1 MFKRFLVPLD
11 GSSLAEQVLPFAIY
25 LAKQLQATLILF
37 HVVEKDAPDEVH
49 KQHHIREVSEA
60 RTYLKGIADRVSA
73 GGLTILQDVHEVQE
87 VGVAQTITNHA
98 VELET
103 DLVILCAH
111 GNGGLRDMIFGSI
124 AQQVIRHGKI
134 PVLFIRP
141 EFVTDPITKPI
152 RKILIPLDGLKA
164 HEVAIPIAV
173 YLAEECKAEIR
184 LLTVVP
190 TSETLPIKKAITT
203 RVSPRAVTLSLDIT
217 AQQAG
222 EYLQSI
228 TKEISAKGLPISGNV
243 ERGNILSKLQE
254 IISADDIDLVVMAT
268 HGTNVLDAHW
278 EGSLTPRF
286 LPKTPVPVILV
297 CGDKQNNSS

>member
-1 MFKRFLVPLD
+1 VFKRFLAPLD
-11 GSSLAEQVLPFAIY
+11 GSNLAEQVLPYATY

-49 KQHHIREVSEA
+49 KQRHLREVAEA
-60 RTYLKGIADRVSA
+60 RTYLNQIAERISSTGV
-73 GGLTILQDVHEVQE
+73 TILQDVHEVQE
-87 VGVAQTITNHA
+87 VGVAQTIRDHA
-98 VELET
+98 EELKT

-124 AQQVIRHGKI
+124 AQQVIRQGKI

-141 EFVTDPITKPI
+141 EKVTDPITKPI

-173 YLAEECKAEIR
+173 YLAEKCKAEIR
-184 LLTVVP
+184 LLTVIP

-203 RVSPRAVTLSLDIT
+203 RVSPRAVTLSLDIS
-217 AQQAG
+217 AQQAE
-222 EYLQSI
+222 EYLQRI
-228 TKEISAKGLPISGNV
+228 IKEISTKGVPVSGIVRRGNV
-243 ERGNILSKLQE
+243 SNEQIE
-254 IISADDIDLVVMAT
+254 IITSEDIDLVVMAT
-268 HGTNVLDAHW
+268 HGTRVLDAHW

-286 LPKTPVPVILV
+286 LPKTTIPVILTH
-297 CGDKQNNSS
+297 GSEENKD